1 MKCLMLF
8 LIVILIGFQMLLPA
22 NKSIDSNNLSKLI
35 KEENM
40 FLGLRTVVYYVDD
53 LGKAKEWY
61 SLAFKTK
68 PYFDESFYIGFNIGG
83 YELGLTT
90 DNKNNP
96 KGKNVVAY
104 WGVKDINTAFNHFV
118 KIGARV
124 HEEITDVGGD
134 IKVATVIDPFGNIV
148 GIIENP
154 HFKLK

>member
-1 MKCLMLF
+1 MKYKVL
-8 LIVILIGFQMLLPA
+8 ILIISFIGLQLFMISKEPHCPNID
-22 NKSIDSNNLSKLI
+22 NKST
-35 KEENM
+35 KEEKM
-40 FLGLRTVVYYVDD
+40 FLGLRTVVYHVED

-68 PYFDESFYIGFNIGG
+68 PYFNESFYIGFNIGG
-83 YELGLTT
+83 YELGLIP
-90 DNKNNP
+90 DNKTLQ

-104 WGVKDINTAFNHFV
+104 WGVKDINTSFNHFV
-118 KIGARV
+118 KIGAKV

-154 HFKLK
+154 HFKIK